1 MFNSPNLYSISILKM
16 RLKQTET
23 KQIQITLTSA
33 FPSSI
38 FQYSPFCQNQA
49 VNLLLWLDWIYSI
62 ISYCLSTFRLI
73 DGWIFLF
80 QTDSWSPFHI
90 PHYSAYLFTPVS
102 IPTHRSA
109 CAPLY
114 SNRIVVTYCRRSTID
129 FHYTTIELSDN
140 YAIIILPKSKNCVD
154 SSLKQKVYPKLRN
167 GKPNT

>member
-1 MFNSPNLYSISILKM
+1 MFSSPNLYSTSMKNVFETNRNKTNSNHTHCCVSIINLPIFSILPK
-16 RLKQTET
+16 
-23 KQIQITLTSA
+23 
-33 FPSSI
+33 SSSKSI
-38 FQYSPFCQNQA
+38 IMIG
-49 VNLLLWLDWIYSI
+49 LDLFK

-73 DGWIFLF
+73 DEWIFLF
-80 QTDSWSPFHI
+80 QTDPWSSFHI
-90 PHYSAYLFTPVS
+90 PHCSAYLFTPVS

-154 SSLKQKVYPKLRN
+154 SLLKQKVYPKLRN